1 MNTDRT
7 KQQPAIIIILIVIII
22 TPNSPNDFG
31 KQSGRIIVVGSLG
44 PRPECRRD
52 PFAQY
57 QSAGG
62 SVAPNN
68 RARVALR
75 VGKSVQVWKFQY
87 PIEKL
92 KPIEKIQHP
101 KQKKERILRSEE
113 SSECEKRRKAL
124 PSECDRG
131 GKKRSCVVVQLSQ
144 QQPVVITHK
153 REPAEHQRRHHRWEK

>member
-101 KQKKERILRSEE
+101 KQKKKEFSEVKNPVSVKKE
-113 SSECEKRRKAL
+113 EK
-124 PSECDRG
+124 
-131 GKKRSCVVVQLSQ
+131 LS
-144 QQPVVITHK
+144 PV
-153 REPAEHQRRHHRWEK
+153 